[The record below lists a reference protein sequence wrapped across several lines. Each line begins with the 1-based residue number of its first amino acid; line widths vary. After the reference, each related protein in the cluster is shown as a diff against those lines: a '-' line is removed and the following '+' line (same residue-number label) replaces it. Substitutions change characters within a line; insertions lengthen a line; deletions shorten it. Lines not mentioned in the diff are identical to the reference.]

1 MQRLVEGDLASLL
14 EAANRHIAELET
26 SNADAAIELDRLS
39 AENKRLIQLAEERAK
54 ELAILNSVGEA
65 MAKTL
70 NVKTVTRIVGDQVR
84 EIFGADITEILLHD
98 EASDLITVP
107 YSFYR
112 EYQDVEPFTLGAGLT
127 SKVILSGKPLVLGTF
142 QQSLEFDV
150 IALTEAERAESYIGV
165 PIIAGGRT
173 LGVVSVQSYE
183 KNAFNEDHMRLL
195 QGLSSSM
202 GVAIANARLFDE
214 TQRLL
219 KISEGRAKELAILN
233 SVGEATAKTLNVK
246 TVSRIVGDKVREMFG
261 AEVTEIL
268 LRDEKSDLITVPY
281 AYYRDYQEPEPFVMG
296 EGLTSKVILS
306 GKPLLLGTIEEH
318 IAL

>member
-1 MQRLVEGDLASLL
+1 MGSWGRMTLELLAECPLREKIDMQSSVEIDLAGRL
-14 EAANRHIAELET
+14 ESADRYIAELEIAKA
-26 SNADAAIELDRLS
+26 SAATDLDRLS
-39 AENKRLIQLAEERAK
+39 AENKRLLQIGEQRAK

-70 NVKTVTRIVGDQVR
+70 NVKTATRIVGDKVR
-84 EIFGADITEILLHD
+84 EIFGTDVTEILLRD

-112 EYQDVEPFTLGAGLT
+112 DYQDPEPFGMGEGLT
-127 SKVILSGKPLVLGTF
+127 SKVILSGKPLILGSNE
-142 QQSLEFDV
+142 QH
-150 IALTEAERAESYIGV
+150 IALGALMPTEEDRTESYIGV

-219 KISEGRAKELAILN
+219 KVAQDRAKELAILN
-233 SVGEATAKTLNVK
+233 GVGEAMTKSLNVD
-246 TVSRIVGDKVREMFG
+246 TIIRLVGDKVKEAFG
-261 AEVTEIL
+261 TDVSEIL
-268 LRDEKSDLITVPY
+268 LHDSKSGMIHVPY
-281 AYYRDYQEPEPFVMG
+281 AYYRDYKCLEYLPIG
-296 EGLTSKVILS
+296 
-306 GKPLLLGTIEEH
+306 
-318 IAL
+318 